1 MGNSEVNNASIFDFP
16 KYIDKT
22 AYYSVMYSLVMPKM
36 LEVGIITAVIALF
49 ANRVVSFV
57 SNYLPW
63 MLICFSVNCFVIEET
78 TMQERHL

>member
-1 MGNSEVNNASIFDFP
+1 
-16 KYIDKT
+16 
-22 AYYSVMYSLVMPKM
+22 MPKM